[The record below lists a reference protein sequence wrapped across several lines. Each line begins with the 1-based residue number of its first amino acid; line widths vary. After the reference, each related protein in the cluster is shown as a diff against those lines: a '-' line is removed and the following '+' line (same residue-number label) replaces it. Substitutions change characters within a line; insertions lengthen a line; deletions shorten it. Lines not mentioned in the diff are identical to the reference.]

1 MARPCTHNARPLFHA
16 GVAIVTR
23 RCAHC
28 HAISSRRPA
37 PFGYHSPPN
46 FLGLFICAC
55 RRVQCDRSINIHI
68 VSKAATLSIDTTT
81 TAIRR
86 RTEELQEG
94 DEMCL
99 APPAAAMATE
109 ELQEGEE
116 LCPDY
121 YNSSDDGRGQRRLQQ
136 PHRWSGR
143 KPCCLRTDDENAACK
158 VRRPGSLSAPVAIV
172 VPVTAVTTTMEDDDD
187 DEAAFVPPHVA
198 LEARRR
204 RSEGR
209 VASSMCEGLGRTLK
223 GRDLQFVR
231 TAVLRMTGFIESC
244 PVLMRT
250 ELHAYAYPRS
260 PPACKMQCNQDV
272 VASNSHKVHR

>member
-1 MARPCTHNARPLFHA
+1 MHAQRAPAFPRGCRHCYSPVCSLSRHIITPAGPLRLSIA
-16 GVAIVTR
+16 
-23 RCAHC
+23 
-28 HAISSRRPA
+28 
-37 PFGYHSPPN
+37 SP

-68 VSKAATLSIDTTT
+68 VSKTATLSIGTTT

-109 ELQEGEE
+109 ELQEGDE

-121 YNSSDDGRGQRRLQQ
+121 YHSSDDGRGQRRLQ

-172 VPVTAVTTTMEDDDD
+172 VPVTAVATTTEDDD

-244 PVLMRT
+244 PD
-250 ELHAYAYPRS
+250 E
-260 PPACKMQCNQDV
+260 D
-272 VASNSHKVHR
+272 

>member
-1 MARPCTHNARPLFHA
+1 MRRQHGLMARPCTHNARPLFHA

-37 PFGYHSPPN
+37 PFGYQSPPLS
-46 FLGLFICAC
+46 LGYLYAHVAASSVID
-55 RRVQCDRSINIHI
+55 QSIYI
-68 VSKAATLSIDTTT
+68 SSARQQPSIG
-81 TAIRR
+81 IRHYYYSDPPA
-86 RTEELQEG
+86 EELQEG

-99 APPAAAMATE
+99 APPPATMATE
-109 ELQEGEE
+109 ELQEGDE

-121 YNSSDDGRGQRRLQQ
+121 YYHSSDDGRGQRRLQ
-136 PHRWSGR
+136 PHSWSGR
-143 KPCCLRTDDENAACK
+143 KPCCLRTDDEDAACK

-172 VPVTAVTTTMEDDDD
+172 VPVTAVATTMEDDD

-244 PVLMRT
+244 P
-250 ELHAYAYPRS
+250 
-260 PPACKMQCNQDV
+260 DDD
-272 VASNSHKVHR
+272 

>member
-1 MARPCTHNARPLFHA
+1 MHAQRAPAFPRGCRHCYSPVCSLSRHIITPAGPLRLSIA
-16 GVAIVTR
+16 
-23 RCAHC
+23 
-28 HAISSRRPA
+28 
-37 PFGYHSPPN
+37 SP

-172 VPVTAVTTTMEDDDD
+172 VPVTAVATTTEDDD

-244 PVLMRT
+244 PD
-250 ELHAYAYPRS
+250 E
-260 PPACKMQCNQDV
+260 D
-272 VASNSHKVHR
+272 